1 MSRALQAPVSP
12 GDTEDNLSVDP
23 QHVVSQ
29 HSETQLEPPASAPN
43 IAIVSKQLAV
53 RSSPLCVAQPG
64 SVAEFVSTAV
74 RHDVQDAFEAH
85 SGLRAPVAR
94 ITISEEWSAW
104 QPPATDDRPETGRQ
118 KCPVQACE
126 EQRLELFEQWL
137 PSNLKQNAFKT
148 APRAVLSMRRV
159 LNMVRIEFVDC
170 SGRDI
175 DEKVWCNAIALGLHR
190 NQLINPLFGLPVL
203 DPKHSWSRYMLVA
216 LKHFGLL
223 RKIQSSG
230 NADARRPRQETD
242 SVRLERLPDRASIKV
257 ALLQTMRDMV
267 NHARPRRPDRW
278 AARRRQHVH
287 LGNDLPQ
294 RQGWTVRGVD
304 EG

>member
-43 IAIVSKQLAV
+43 IAIVSKQFAV

-64 SVAEFVSTAV
+64 SVAEFVSTTV
-74 RHDVQDAFEAH
+74 RHDVQDAFEAD

-104 QPPATDDRPETGRQ
+104 QPATDDRPETDRQ

-137 PSNLKQNAFKT
+137 PSNLKQNAYKT
-148 APRAVLSMRRV
+148 APRTVLSMRRV

-175 DEKVWCNAIALGLHR
+175 DEKVWCIAIALGLHR

-203 DPKHSWSRYMLVA
+203 DPKLSWSRCMLVA
-216 LKHFGLL
+216 LKHFVCFAKSKAVEMQM
-223 RKIQSSG
+223 R
-230 NADARRPRQETD
+230 AD
-242 SVRLERLPDRASIKV
+242 
-257 ALLQTMRDMV
+257 RD
-267 NHARPRRPDRW
+267 
-278 AARRRQHVH
+278 RRR
-287 LGNDLPQ
+287 
-294 RQGWTVRGVD
+294 TVCAWKD
-304 EG
+304 CQTELQLK